1 MSEFLKDITKSG
13 STKIALISSAITSIP
28 SIICAVKDIANSDVT
43 TRKRCGKALGYGVLT
58 ILGTAIAY
66 KVTSTI
72 CDIVKHHFSTKDDG
86 ELYTIERTADAIYEK
101 AKDDSRKR
109 GTSGDDDDDQ
119 EDDED
124 DLDSDTLNLSDIPH
138 VDGLQDDHQLVG
150 KLLHREDI
158 CLCYGEEHIAKTSII
173 FNWIIDIVL
182 QRKARLIP
190 DDQGVHTPYHC
201 IWYNGEMNQTDLH
214 VFFGDFNRKLL
225 DGKIEFVENFAH
237 LDLKGWLKNV
247 EKRLRRC
254 SEDSIVVL
262 DNMSCISNSTG
273 SEVRNMKNRF
283 LALQKK
289 IYNDVGI
296 HVTFIIIDHINKKG
310 EVAGSYKL
318 MALFSNRIRFCAY
331 GEGHT
336 KVTVE
341 KKHTYHEMIHKSFD
355 LKWTTSPEG
364 FKSFQNI
371 GEIVEKKKPSADTPP
386 LDNNYADVDDVDDGK
401 KYSDDQI
408 LEFHRI
414 FQERGNQ
421 SEAQRQTGVP
431 RQVYQKRIAKIL
443 ENGADS

>member
-1 MSEFLKDITKSG
+1 MLECLKDFTKSG
-13 STKIALISSAITSIP
+13 STKITLISSAIISLP
-28 SIICAVKDIANSDVT
+28 PIIWAVKDIANSDDT
-43 TRKRCGKALGYGVLT
+43 TRKRCGKAFGYGGLT
-58 ILGTAIAY
+58 ILGAAIIYKGVSSMCETA
-66 KVTSTI
+66 
-72 CDIVKHHFSTKDDG
+72 KHHFSTKDDG
-86 ELYTIERTADAIYEK
+86 ELYTVERTADAILERAK
-101 AKDDSRKR
+101 ADGRRR
-109 GTSGDDDDDQ
+109 GTTSDDDDDQ
-119 EDDED
+119 DDDD
-124 DLDSDTLNLSDIPH
+124 DLDSDTHNLSDIPP
-138 VDGLQDDHQLVG
+138 VDGHQDDHQLVG

-173 FNWIIDIVL
+173 LNWIIDIVL
-182 QRKARLIP
+182 QRKARLMP

-214 VFFGDFNRKLL
+214 VFFGEYNRKLL

-296 HVTFIIIDHINKKG
+296 HITFIIIDHINKKG

-318 MALFSNRIRFCAY
+318 MALFSNRMRFCAY

-336 KVTVE
+336 KVIVE
-341 KKHTYHEMIHKSFD
+341 KNRTYHEMIHKSFD
-355 LKWTTSPEG
+355 YKWMTSPEG
-364 FKSFQNI
+364 FKSFQNM
-371 GEIVEKKKPSADTPP
+371 GEIVDKNNSSADSPP
-386 LDNNYADVDDVDDGK
+386 DHNYADVDDVDDGK
-401 KYSDDQI
+401 KYPDDQI

-414 FQERGNQ
+414 FLETENQ
-421 SEAQRQTGVP
+421 SEAQRKSGVP
-431 RQVYQKRIAKIL
+431 RQVYQKRIGKIL
-443 ENGADS
+443 KNGAES

>member
-1 MSEFLKDITKSG
+1 MMTIWT
-13 STKIALISSAITSIP
+13 
-28 SIICAVKDIANSDVT
+28 
-43 TRKRCGKALGYGVLT
+43 LT
-58 ILGTAIAY
+58 
-66 KVTSTI
+66 
-72 CDIVKHHFSTKDDG
+72 H
-86 ELYTIERTADAIYEK
+86 
-101 AKDDSRKR
+101 
-109 GTSGDDDDDQ
+109 
-119 EDDED
+119 
-124 DLDSDTLNLSDIPH
+124 NLSDIPP
-138 VDGLQDDHQLVG
+138 VDGHQDDHQLVG

-173 FNWIIDIVL
+173 LNWIIDIVL
-182 QRKARLIP
+182 QRKARLMP

-214 VFFGDFNRKLL
+214 VFFGEYNRKLL

-296 HVTFIIIDHINKKG
+296 HITFIIIDHINKKG

-318 MALFSNRIRFCAY
+318 MALFSNRMRFCAY

-336 KVTVE
+336 KVIVE
-341 KKHTYHEMIHKSFD
+341 KNRTYHEMIHKSFD
-355 LKWTTSPEG
+355 YKWMTSPEG
-364 FKSFQNI
+364 FKSFQNM
-371 GEIVEKKKPSADTPP
+371 GEIVDKNNSSADSPP
-386 LDNNYADVDDVDDGK
+386 DHNYADVDDVDDGK
-401 KYSDDQI
+401 KYPDDQI

-414 FQERGNQ
+414 FLETENQ
-421 SEAQRQTGVP
+421 SEAQRKSGVP
-431 RQVYQKRIAKIL
+431 RQVYQKRIGKIL
-443 ENGADS
+443 KNGAES